1 MTVRA
6 IPLPKYY
13 QIAEGL
19 REQITSGRLK
29 PNDQIPTEEALC
41 HQYKVS
47 RGTVQQAIRQLVQD
61 GLIRRERGRG
71 TFVNVLAK
79 PESTFFTLTS
89 FAQDMRRQG
98 RVPATQ
104 LLIAEQISASYDVAE
119 QLQLPIGEPVL
130 HIVRLRLADGQPVA
144 YETRYLAHAL
154 CPTLLEHDLE
164 EESIHWLLVSH
175 YQIPL
180 VRMTHTVEI
189 QSLTPS
195 QAQILQVQAGTRTF
209 FVDRLTYT
217 TNKDEKV
224 PAVWF
229 QAIYRQDNYDL
240 QAQFLT

>member
-1 MTVRA
+1 MTTT

-13 QIAEGL
+13 QIAQGL
-19 REQITSGRLK
+19 REQIASGRLK

-47 RGTVQQAIRQLVQD
+47 RGTVQQAIRELVRD

-71 TFVNVLAK
+71 TFVNQLPK
-79 PESTFFTLTS
+79 PHSTFFTLIS
-89 FAQDMRRQG
+89 FAQDMQRQG
-98 RVPATQ
+98 RVPSTKV
-104 LLIAEQISASYDVAE
+104 LTAEQRSASPDVAE
-119 QLQLPIGEPVL
+119 RLGLAIGEPVL
-130 HIVRLRLADGQPVA
+130 VIVRLRLADGQPVA
-144 YETRYLAHAL
+144 YETRYLASAL
-154 CPTLLEHDLE
+154 CPRLLDHDLE
-164 EESIHWLLVSH
+164 SESIHWLLVSH

-195 QAQILQVQAGTRTF
+195 QAQMLHVQDGTRAF

-217 TNKDEKV
+217 TEQDEKV

-240 QAQFLT
+240 QAQVLK

>member
-1 MTVRA
+1 MAKRV

-19 REQITSGRLK
+19 REKITTGELK
-29 PNDQIPTEEALC
+29 PNDQIPTEELLC
-41 HQYKVS
+41 QQYKVS
-47 RGTVQQAIRQLVQD
+47 RGTVQQAIRQLVRD

-71 TFVNVLAK
+71 TFVNLLTK

-89 FAQDMRRQG
+89 FAQDMQRQG
-98 RVPATQ
+98 RIPTTQ
-104 LLIAEQISASYDVAE
+104 LLIAEQIPASYDVAE
-119 QLQLPIGEPVL
+119 RLQLPIGEPVL
-130 HIVRLRLADGQPVA
+130 HIVRLRLANNQPVA
-144 YETRYLAHAL
+144 YETRYLAQVL

-164 EESIHWLLVSH
+164 KESIHWLLVSH

-189 QSLTPS
+189 QALTPS
-195 QAQILQVQAGTRTF
+195 QADLLQVQAGTRAF

-217 TNKDEKV
+217 TNQEEKI

-240 QAQFLT
+240 QAQVFA

>member
-1 MTVRA
+1 MAARA

-13 QIAEGL
+13 QIAQGL
-19 REQITSGRLK
+19 REQMTSGRLK

-71 TFVNVLAK
+71 TFVNSLAK
-79 PESTFFTLTS
+79 AQSTFFTLTS
-89 FAQDMRRQG
+89 FAQDMQRQG
-98 RVPATQ
+98 RLPTTKVLTAEEIPAPP
-104 LLIAEQISASYDVAE
+104 EVAE
-119 QLQLPIGEPVL
+119 RLELVVGSPVL
-130 HIVRLRLADGQPVA
+130 HIVRLRLADRQPVA
-144 YETRYLAHAL
+144 YETRYLASAL
-154 CPTLLEHDLE
+154 CPTLLEHELE
-164 EESIHWLLVSH
+164 GQSIHCLLVSH

-189 QSLTPS
+189 QVLTAP
-195 QAQILQVQAGTRTF
+195 QAELLQVQAGTRAF

-217 TNKDEKV
+217 SEQDKKV

>member
-1 MTVRA
+1 MGSRA

-13 QIAEGL
+13 QIAEDL
-19 REQITSGRLK
+19 REQIRRGRLK
-29 PNDQIPTEEALC
+29 PHDQVPTEEALC
-41 HQYKVS
+41 HQYHVS

-71 TFVNVLAK
+71 TFVNPLPKAQ
-79 PESTFFTLTS
+79 STFFTLTS

-98 RVPATQ
+98 RVPTTK
-104 LLIAEQISASYDVAE
+104 LLRAEEIAAPANVAE
-119 QLQLPIGEPVL
+119 RLQLPVGSPVL

-144 YETRYLAHAL
+144 YETRHLAAAL

-189 QSLTPS
+189 QVLTAP
-195 QAQILQVQAGTRTF
+195 QAEMLQVQAGTRAF

-217 TNKDEKV
+217 TAQDQKV
-224 PAVWF
+224 PAVSF
-229 QAIYRQDNYDL
+229 QAIYRQDNYDV
-240 QAQFLT
+240 QAQILT

>member
-1 MTVRA
+1 M

-41 HQYKVS
+41 RQYQVS
-47 RGTVQQAIRQLVQD
+47 RGTVQQAIRELVRD

-71 TFVNVLAK
+71 SFVNQLPK
-79 PESTFFTLTS
+79 PQSTFFTLTS

-98 RVPATQ
+98 RVPTTQ
-104 LLIAEQISASYDVAE
+104 LLTAEQIPAPRDVAE
-119 QLQLPIGEPVL
+119 RLGVAVGESLL

-144 YETRYLAHAL
+144 YETRYLASAL

-189 QSLTPS
+189 QALSAP
-195 QAQILQVQAGTRTF
+195 QAEMLQVQAGTRAF

-217 TNKDEKV
+217 TEQEQKV